1 MIRQIKSQRN
11 LLWLKNDEF
20 STQLI
25 YVLLKYIDLDM

>member
-1 MIRQIKSQRN
+1 MIRQIKSKKI
-11 LLWLKNDEF
+11 LLWLKNNEF